1 MTRKGLLNTVVCF
14 YYKWMNPTYFYYNSL
29 KIFTLPTTG
38 VMFTGSRSVPVVG
51 GGHSWQLLSPLCG
64 KGGEMEVCATQP
76 RLSVN
81 GPLSYLPRG
90 RLR

>member
-1 MTRKGLLNTVVCF
+1 MRLGTMSGSQRGTLPETNGTVPLLCDF
-14 YYKWMNPTYFYYNSL
+14 RH
-29 KIFTLPTTG
+29 LPTTG

-81 GPLSYLPRG
+81 GPPSYLPWG